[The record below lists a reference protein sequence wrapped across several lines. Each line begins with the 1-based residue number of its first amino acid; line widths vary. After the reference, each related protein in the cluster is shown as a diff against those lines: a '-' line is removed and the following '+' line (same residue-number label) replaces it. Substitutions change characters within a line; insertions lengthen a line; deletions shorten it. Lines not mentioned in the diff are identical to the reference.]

1 MTNRVFEGGLS
12 VADVQ
17 QALRGDVA
25 DEALRRLLG
34 ELRADPTWVVLEFR
48 TQPPHCVFQ
57 MVYAPT
63 GTPYTFRARR
73 LAAGL
78 WRFAD

>member
-1 MTNRVFEGGLS
+1 MNRVIEGGLS
-12 VADVQ
+12 AAEVQ
-17 QALRGDVA
+17 QALRGDVD
-25 DEALRRLLG
+25 DETLRRLLG
-34 ELRADPTWVVLEFR
+34 ELRDDPAWIVLEFR
-48 TQPPHCVFQ
+48 TRPPDCAFQ

-78 WRFAD
+78 WRFPG

>member
-1 MTNRVFEGGLS
+1 MTNRIFEGGLS

-17 QALRGDVA
+17 QTLRGDVD
-25 DEALRRLLG
+25 DETLRRLLG
-34 ELRADPTWVVLEFR
+34 ELRDDPAWIVLEFR
-48 TQPPHCVFQ
+48 TQPPDCVFQ

-63 GTPYTFRARR
+63 GTPYTFRAQR

-78 WRFAD
+78 WRFPG

>member
-1 MTNRVFEGGLS
+1 MTNRVFEGRLS
-12 VADVQ
+12 AADVR
-17 QALRGDVA
+17 QALRGDVD
-25 DEALRRLLG
+25 DETLRRLLR
-34 ELRADPTWVVLEFR
+34 ELRDDPAWIVLEFR
-48 TQPPHCVFQ
+48 TQPPDCVFQ

-78 WRFAD
+78 WRFPG